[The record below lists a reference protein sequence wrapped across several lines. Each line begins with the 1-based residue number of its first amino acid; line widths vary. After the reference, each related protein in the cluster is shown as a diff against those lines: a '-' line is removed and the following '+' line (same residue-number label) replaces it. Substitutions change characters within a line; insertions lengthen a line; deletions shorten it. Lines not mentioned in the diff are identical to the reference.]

1 VTTGRTGGL
10 DVTAAV
16 LTRYGEPPRPEP
28 FRLPQPGPGQV
39 LVRVSAAP
47 IVPLDL
53 LCATGTSYF
62 GPPPLPYVPG
72 VQGVGRVEHSSR
84 LPAGTRVFVSTS
96 AGMAPGDGSMAELC
110 VAAEDD
116 LVPLEDGV
124 PDDAAAAIGLSGIA
138 AWMALTWRA
147 GLREG
152 ERVVVLGAG
161 GAVGQVGVGAA
172 VALGAGRVVAV
183 CRGEAARERALAAG
197 AAAAVAFSDDVDRL
211 AGELAEALG
220 GDADVVLDPVF
231 GAGATAAG
239 RVLAEG
245 GRLVNLG
252 GAAGDT
258 ATFSSAL
265 LRSRTASVLGYTNN
279 ALSAAQKGEA
289 LTAVLRQAAAGRIG
303 VASETLPLAEAEQA
317 WRRQAAGTGGVRLVL
332 TP

>member
-1 VTTGRTGGL
+1 MRAADL
-10 DVTAAV
+10 TAQ
-16 LTRYGEPPRPEP
+16 GEPPAAAEHPD
-28 FRLPQPGPGQV
+28 PQAGPGQAV
-39 LVRVSAAP
+39 VRMTAAP
-47 IVPLDL
+47 VVPLDL
-53 LCATGTSYF
+53 LCASGTSYF
-62 GPPPLPYVPG
+62 GPPALPYVPG
-72 VQGVGRVEHSSR
+72 VQGVGRVESSSR

-110 VAAEDD
+110 AVGEDD

-124 PDDAAAAIGLSGIA
+124 PDDAVAAIGLSGVA

-147 GLREG
+147 GLRAG

-172 VALGAGRVVAV
+172 VALGAGRIVAV
-183 CRGEAARERALAAG
+183 CRGEEGRERALAAG
-197 AAAAVAFSDDVDRL
+197 AHAAVAATGDVDRV
-211 AGELAEALG
+211 AAELRDALE

-231 GAGATAAG
+231 GAAATAAG
-239 RVLAEG
+239 RVLAQR

-252 GAAGDT
+252 SAAGDS

-279 ALSAAQKGEA
+279 ALTAAQKADA
-289 LTAVLRQAAAGRIG
+289 LTAVLRHAAAGQIS
-303 VASETLPLAEAEQA
+303 VAAETLPIAEAEQA
-317 WRRQAAGTGGVRLVL
+317 WRRQAAGTGGIRLVL

>member
-1 VTTGRTGGL
+1 M
-10 DVTAAV
+10 TAAPV
-16 LTRYGEPPRPEP
+16 
-28 FRLPQPGPGQV
+28 
-39 LVRVSAAP
+39 
-47 IVPLDL
+47 VPLDL

-72 VQGVGRVEHSSR
+72 VQGVGRVEQSSR

-110 VAAEDD
+110 VAGEDD

-183 CRGEAARERALAAG
+183 CRGEAARQRALAAG

-211 AGELAEALG
+211 AGELADALG

-231 GAGATAAG
+231 GPAATAGGCPPPAG
-239 RVLAEG
+239 G
-245 GRLVNLG
+245 G
-252 GAAGDT
+252 
-258 ATFSSAL
+258 
-265 LRSRTASVLGYTNN
+265 
-279 ALSAAQKGEA
+279 
-289 LTAVLRQAAAGRIG
+289 
-303 VASETLPLAEAEQA
+303 
-317 WRRQAAGTGGVRLVL
+317 
-332 TP
+332 

>member
-1 VTTGRTGGL
+1 MR
-10 DVTAAV
+10 AAV
-16 LTRYGEPPRPEP
+16 LTAHGQPPSAADHPDPR
-28 FRLPQPGPGQV
+28 PGPGQAV
-39 LVRVSAAP
+39 VRMTAAP
-47 IVPLDL
+47 VVPLDL

-72 VQGVGRVEHSSR
+72 VQGVGRVEQSSR

-110 VAAEDD
+110 VAGEDD

-147 GLREG
+147 GLRER

-183 CRGEAARERALAAG
+183 CRGEAARQRALAAG

-211 AGELAEALG
+211 AGELADALG

-258 ATFSSAL
+258 ASFSSAL

-289 LTAVLRQAAAGRIG
+289 LTAVLRHASAGRIG
-303 VASETLPLAEAEQA
+303 VASETLPIAEAEQA

>member
-1 VTTGRTGGL
+1 MRAAV
-10 DVTAAV
+10 VTAHGQPPSA
-16 LTRYGEPPRPEP
+16 GEHPDPR
-28 FRLPQPGPGQV
+28 PGPGQAV
-39 LVRVSAAP
+39 VRMTTAP
-47 IVPLDL
+47 VVPLDL
-53 LCATGTSYF
+53 LCASGTSYF

-96 AGMAPGDGSMAELC
+96 AGMAPGDGSMAEFC
-110 VAAEDD
+110 VVGEDD

-183 CRGEAARERALAAG
+183 CRGGAARERAVAAG
-197 AAAAVAFSDDVDRL
+197 AHAAIAYTDDVDRL

-231 GAGATAAG
+231 GPAATAAA

-279 ALSAAQKGEA
+279 ALSAAQKEEA
-289 LTAVLRQAAAGRIG
+289 LTAVLRHAAAGRIG
-303 VASETLPLAEAEQA
+303 VASETLPIAEAEQA

-332 TP
+332 VP

>member
-1 VTTGRTGGL
+1 MR
-10 DVTAAV
+10 AAV
-16 LTRYGEPPRPEP
+16 LTAHGQPPSAGEHPDPRP
-28 FRLPQPGPGQV
+28 GSGQAV
-39 LVRVSAAP
+39 VRMTAAP
-47 IVPLDL
+47 VVPLDL

-62 GPPPLPYVPG
+62 GPPALPYVPG
-72 VQGVGRVEHSSR
+72 VQGVGRVESSSR
-84 LPAGTRVFVSTS
+84 LPAGMRVFVSTA

-110 VAAEDD
+110 VVAEDD

-124 PDDAAAAIGLSGIA
+124 PDDAAAAIGLSGVA

-147 GLREG
+147 GLRAG

-172 VALGAGRVVAV
+172 IALGAGRVVAV
-183 CRGEAARERALAAG
+183 CREEAARDRAVTSG
-197 AAAAVAFSDDVDRL
+197 AHAAVAYTDDVDRL
-211 AGELAEALG
+211 ARELAEALEG
-220 GDADVVLDPVF
+220 EADVVLDPVF
-231 GAGATAAG
+231 GAAATAAG
-239 RVLAEG
+239 RVLADG

-258 ATFSSAL
+258 ASFSSAL

-279 ALSAAQKGEA
+279 TLTAAQKADA
-289 LTAVLRQAAAGRIG
+289 LTAVLRHAAAGQIH
-303 VASETLPLAEAEQA
+303 VAAETLPLAEAEQA

>member
-1 VTTGRTGGL
+1 M
-10 DVTAAV
+10 TAAPV
-16 LTRYGEPPRPEP
+16 
-28 FRLPQPGPGQV
+28 
-39 LVRVSAAP
+39 
-47 IVPLDL
+47 VPLDL

-72 VQGVGRVEHSSR
+72 VQGVGRVERSSR

-211 AGELAEALG
+211 AGELAEALD

>member
-1 VTTGRTGGL
+1 M
-10 DVTAAV
+10 TAAPV
-16 LTRYGEPPRPEP
+16 
-28 FRLPQPGPGQV
+28 
-39 LVRVSAAP
+39 
-47 IVPLDL
+47 VPLDL
-53 LCATGTSYF
+53 LCASGTSYF
-62 GPPPLPYVPG
+62 GPPALPYVPG
-72 VQGVGRVEHSSR
+72 VQGVGRVESSSR

-96 AGMAPGDGSMAELC
+96 AGMTAGDGSMAELC
-110 VAAEDD
+110 VAGEDD

-124 PDDAAAAIGLSGIA
+124 PDDAAAAIGLSGVA

-147 GLREG
+147 GLRAG

-183 CRGEAARERALAAG
+183 ARGQAARERAVASGAHAALAYT
-197 AAAAVAFSDDVDRL
+197 DDVDRL
-211 AGELAEALG
+211 AGELAEALE

-231 GAGATAAG
+231 GPAATAAG
-239 RVLAEG
+239 RVLADG

-258 ATFSSAL
+258 ASFSSAL

-279 ALSAAQKGEA
+279 ALTAAQKADA
-289 LTAVLRQAAAGRIG
+289 LAAVLRHAAAGQIH
-303 VASETLPLAEAEQA
+303 VAAETLPLPEAEQA

>member
-1 VTTGRTGGL
+1 VR
-10 DVTAAV
+10 AAV
-16 LTRYGEPPRPEP
+16 LTAHGQPPSAADHPDPR
-28 FRLPQPGPGQV
+28 PGPGQAV
-39 LVRVSAAP
+39 VRMTAAP
-47 IVPLDL
+47 VVPLDL

-72 VQGVGRVEHSSR
+72 VQGVGRVEQSSR

-110 VAAEDD
+110 VAGEDD

-183 CRGEAARERALAAG
+183 CRGEAARQRALAAG

-211 AGELAEALG
+211 AGELADALG

-258 ATFSSAL
+258 ASFSSAL

-289 LTAVLRQAAAGRIG
+289 LTAVLRHASAGRIG
-303 VASETLPLAEAEQA
+303 VASETLPIAEAEQA

>member
-1 VTTGRTGGL
+1 MR
-10 DVTAAV
+10 AAV
-16 LTRYGEPPRPEP
+16 LTAHGQPPSAREHPDP
-28 FRLPQPGPGQV
+28 LPGPGRAV
-39 LVRVSAAP
+39 VRMTAAP
-47 IVPLDL
+47 VVPLDL
-53 LCATGTSYF
+53 LCASGTSYF

-72 VQGVGRVEHSSR
+72 VQGVGRVESSSR
-84 LPAGTRVFVSTS
+84 LPTGMRVFVSTS

-147 GLREG
+147 GLRAG

-183 CRGEAARERALAAG
+183 CRGEAARQRAMEFG
-197 AAAAVAFSDDVDRL
+197 AHAAVAYTDDVDRL
-211 AGELAEALG
+211 AAELSEALG
-220 GDADVVLDPVF
+220 GGADVVLDPVF
-231 GAGATAAG
+231 GPAATAAG
-239 RVLAEG
+239 RVLAER

-258 ATFSSAL
+258 ATFSSAA

-279 ALSAAQKGEA
+279 ALTAAQKADA
-289 LTAVLRQAAAGRIG
+289 LTAVLGHAAAGQIS
-303 VASETLPLAEAEQA
+303 VAAETVPLAEAEQA
-317 WRRQAAGTGGVRLVL
+317 WRRQVAGTGGVRLVL
-332 TP
+332 IP

>member
-1 VTTGRTGGL
+1 VR
-10 DVTAAV
+10 AAV
-16 LTRYGEPPRPEP
+16 LTAHGQPPSAREHPDPRP
-28 FRLPQPGPGQV
+28 GPEQAV
-39 LVRVSAAP
+39 VRMTAAP
-47 IVPLDL
+47 VVPLDL
-53 LCATGTSYF
+53 LCASGTSYF

-72 VQGVGRVEHSSR
+72 VQGVGRVESSSR
-84 LPAGTRVFVSTS
+84 LAAGTRVFVSTS

-110 VAAEDD
+110 VVGEDD

-147 GLREG
+147 GLRAG

-183 CRGEAARERALAAG
+183 CRGEEARDRAVEFG
-197 AAAAVAFSDDVDRL
+197 AHAAVAYSDDVDLL
-211 AGELAEALG
+211 AAQLAEALD

-231 GAGATAAG
+231 GPAATAAG
-239 RVLAEG
+239 RVLAER

-258 ATFSSAL
+258 ASFSSAL

-279 ALSAAQKGEA
+279 ALTAAQKADA
-289 LTAVLRQAAAGRIG
+289 LLAVLRHAAAGQVS
-303 VASETLPLAEAEQA
+303 VAAETLPIAEAEQA
-317 WRRQAAGTGGVRLVL
+317 WRRQASGTGGVRLVL